1 MFKRPVAS
9 ARGAFIVLSILM
21 FFFSAQV
28 SLTIYVDS
36 SFLKDTI
43 AHTPSL
49 MTMGIWGD
57 PEDMVGAV
65 YTFASLI
72 TILGLLYAP
81 RILRR
86 VGNYRWTL
94 GLFMLQTLLLLSLAL
109 VRNGWL
115 IIPIFVVES
124 ALVSILYFNFDIFLE
139 RYSSDEHTGVI
150 RGLFITISSIAWLLP
165 PMIAG
170 NIIDN
175 SGYGLVYLSA
185 AVILLPIIL
194 LLRYSMSNF
203 QDLSYK
209 DVPLLPS
216 PDIIAANPNVW
227 RGMACGFFL
236 QFFYAWMIIYTP
248 LLLHDHLAFS
258 WSEIGFML
266 TLALTAFVIFPSPM
280 GWLADKVMGE
290 KELLILG
297 FLFMGV
303 ASFMIPSLVS
313 KGASFTMWVIV
324 LFVGRT
330 GASTVE
336 AMTEAYFF
344 KQIDGHDAGLIG
356 YFRRMRPLAF
366 IAAPLL
372 ASFLLQFS
380 WFTLTD
386 LFSALGIVMFLAIYF
401 PLRLKDTL

>member
-1 MFKRPVAS
+1 
-9 ARGAFIVLSILM
+9 M

-36 SFLKDTI
+36 SFLKDAI
-43 AHTPSL
+43 SHTPSL

-57 PEDMVGAV
+57 PEDMVGTA

-72 TILGLLYAP
+72 TILALFYAP

-86 VGNYRWTL
+86 IGNYQWTL
-94 GLFMLQTLLLLSLAL
+94 GLFMVQTFLLLSLAL
-109 VRNGWL
+109 SNNGWF
-115 IIPIFVVES
+115 IIPLFVVES

-175 SGYGLVYLSA
+175 AGYSVVYLSA
-185 AVILLPIIL
+185 AIITLPVIFLLMC
-194 LLRYSMSNF
+194 SMSEF
-203 QDLSYK
+203 KDLTYE
-209 DVPLLPS
+209 DVPMLPS
-216 PDIIAANPNVW
+216 RDIIAANPNVW
-227 RGMACGFFL
+227 RGMVCSFFL

-248 LLLHDHLAFS
+248 ILLHDYLGFE

-266 TLALTAFVIFPSPM
+266 TLALTAFVIFPSPL

-290 KELLILG
+290 KELMILG
-297 FLFMGV
+297 FMLMGV
-303 ASFMIPSLVS
+303 ASFIIPSLVIN
-313 KGASFTMWVIV
+313 ASSFITWVIV
-324 LFVGRT
+324 LFIGRM
-330 GASTVE
+330 GASMVE
-336 AMTEAYFF
+336 SMTETYFF

-372 ASFLLQFS
+372 ASFLLQFE

-386 LFSALGIVMFLAIYF
+386 LFSVLGIVMFFAIYF